1 MASNMDEKKSGLLTR
16 RQALLS
22 IATITAGATI
32 IAGAPRAVF
41 GATPAKDKIKFLAIG
56 DFGTGDD
63 NQFGIAAQML
73 RAHQASPVDFVLA
86 VGDNIYPDGGGRHFV
101 KKFERPYGG
110 LIREGVPFHAV
121 LGNHDVKDGRG
132 DQCRYPLF
140 NMNGR
145 SYYTVKTGD
154 GLVEFFMLDS
164 NDFGMAQFGWL
175 ESALKES
182 TAKWKI
188 AVFHHPIY
196 SSAESHGS
204 SLGLRA
210 RIEPL
215 FARYGVNVAISGHD
229 HVYERIKPQ
238 QGVQYF
244 VTGAGGKVRQ
254 GDVDLRSPF
263 RAMSYD
269 RDNHFMQM
277 VIEDQQIS
285 YQTIT
290 RAGVVIDQGTIA
302 PRAIA
307 MAASVR

>member
-22 IATITAGATI
+22 IATITAGA
-32 IAGAPRAVF
+32 AVLPRAVF
-41 GATPAKDKIKFLAIG
+41 GATPAKDKVKFIAIG

-63 NQFGIAAQML
+63 NQTGIAAQML
-73 RAHQASPVDFVLA
+73 RDHKTSPLDFVIA
-86 VGDNIYPDGGGRHFV
+86 VGDNIYPDGGGRHFE
-101 KKFERPYGG
+101 KKFERPYAG
-110 LIREGVPFHAV
+110 LIREGVKFHAV

-140 NMNGR
+140 NMSGQCH
-145 SYYTVKTGD
+145 YTVKKGD
-154 GLVEFFMLDS
+154 GLAEFFMIDS
-164 NDFGMAQFGWL
+164 TAFDMTQAGWL
-175 ESALKES
+175 EGVLKES

-196 SSAESHGS
+196 SSGGEHGS
-204 SLGLRA
+204 DLGLRS

-215 FARYGVNVAISGHD
+215 LTRYGVNVVLSGHD
-229 HVYERIKPQ
+229 HVYERVKPQ

-244 VTGAGGKVRQ
+244 VTGAGGKVRH
-254 GDVDLRSPF
+254 GDVDMRSPL

-269 RDNHFMQM
+269 QDNHYLQM
-277 VIEDQQIS
+277 VIEDQQINF
-285 YQTIT
+285 QTIA
-290 RAGVVIDQGTIA
+290 RSGAVIDRG
-302 PRAIA
+302 AITARA